1 MPAMS
6 VGKRAARALS
16 RIAESACFVSSGL
29 RPRSMSFAPSST
41 ISASAS
47 AGSDPAISLK
57 PVRGSIARHPGIE
70 DIDVPTFGAK
80 RRLQAIGEGL
90 AGGQAK
96 AGGQAVS
103 EDNEANRLGRSRRS
117 RRQNRR
123 ERRRLD
129 EEQPMP
135 I

>member
-1 MPAMS
+1 MGGARFVQDRRKRLLRVLRLEAAQHVVRPELDDQR
-6 VGKRAARALS
+6 VGVRRH
-16 RIAESACFVSSGL
+16 R
-29 RPRSMSFAPSST
+29 
-41 ISASAS
+41 
-47 AGSDPAISLK
+47 PAIPLK
-57 PVRGSIARHPGIE
+57 PIRGSIARHPGVE

-123 ERRRLD
+123 ERHRLD
-129 EEQPMP
+129 EEEPMP